1 MVDLAAVYSRTLD
14 GKTLTLAPSGWTYK
28 NTFVL
33 YDKKTM
39 SLWYPER
46 NGLRAITG
54 PYLGKFLPEMKS
66 SDTRWDRWL
75 KMNPESKMLR

>member
-1 MVDLAAVYSRTLD
+1 VYSRTLN

-33 YDKKTM
+33 YDKETM

-46 NGLRAITG
+46 NGLRGIAG
-54 PYLGKFLPEMKS
+54 EYFQMFLPQFKS
-66 SDTRWDRWL
+66 SDTEWGEWVEEHP
-75 KMNPESKMLR
+75 KTKVIK